1 MEDIEFVIDG
11 KTEELRN
18 ISNGLEELNYIS
30 DEALTINLFL
40 LKNLRKPLLLEG
52 NTGVGK
58 TEIARTFAKYLD
70 TDLIRLQC
78 YEGLDV
84 NSAVYEWNYQKQL
97 LSIKIQENLDLSIE
111 EKEKHIF
118 NDEYL
123 LERPLLKSIKA
134 ESKAPVLLIDEIDR
148 ADEEFEA
155 LLLELLSDFQITIP
169 EIGTVTAKQQPY
181 VILTS
186 NRTRELSDA
195 LKRRCLYHWINY
207 PTAEKEIKILQKR
220 LPNVSLDLATQVVNF
235 IQYLRDLEFSKIP
248 GVAESIDWASALLS
262 LNQSELNEMIVDQ
275 TLGTF
280 LKSSDDINKLRTIGI
295 NQVLARAAGL

>member
-1 MEDIEFVIDG
+1 MVED
-11 KTEELRN
+11 KTNEELER
-18 ISNGLEELNYIS
+18 IKNGLEDLNYIS
-30 DEALTINLFL
+30 DESLVISLFL
-40 LKNLRKPLLLEG
+40 LENLRKPLLLEG

-58 TEIARTFAKYLD
+58 TEIAKTFATYLN

-84 NSAVYEWNYQKQL
+84 NSAIYEWNYQRQL
-97 LSIKIQENLDLSIE
+97 LAIKIQETLEISVE

-123 LERPLLKSIKA
+123 LERPLLKSIR
-134 ESKAPVLLIDEIDR
+134 SNQKAPVLLIDEIDR
-148 ADEEFEA
+148 TDEEFEA

-169 EIGTVTAKQQPY
+169 EIGTIKAQYQPF

-207 PTAEKEIKILQKR
+207 PSPEKEIQILKKR
-220 LPNVSLDLATQVVNF
+220 IPNISDILATQVVNF
-235 IQYLRDLEFSKIP
+235 IQYLRDLNFSKIP
-248 GVAESIDWASALLS
+248 GVAETIDWATCLLAL
-262 LNQSELNEMIVDQ
+262 NKDELDEIIVDQ
-275 TLGTF
+275 TIGSF
-280 LKSSDDINKLRTIGI
+280 LKSSEDISKMKSIGI
-295 NQVLARAAGL
+295 NEILAKISGL